1 MDEVE
6 ALGMQLDRASA
17 TLLVS
22 KDGERH
28 FLAATTLAAVALYLL
43 KKYADGYLK
52 GLGLDAA
59 ATRHGEKT
67 RALLTQLR
75 SGPDLL
81 LDKARFDFDESVRTL
96 REHGPDAKA
105 QGAAR
110 DALVEAFVD
119 AGAVRLQAEGE
130 AAKVMAVADAMIGR

>member
-6 ALGMQLDRASA
+6 ALGMQLDRPSA

-22 KDGERH
+22 QDGDRY
-28 FLAATTLAAVALYLL
+28 FLAETTLVAVALYLL

-75 SGPDLL
+75 SGPNLV

-119 AGAVRLQAEGE
+119 AGAVPPQAEVE
-130 AAKVMAVADAMIGR
+130 AAKVMAVAEAMIGR